1 MARDRSRSPLRD
13 RLAEEKISVEVVMP
27 HGKTITLDAMP
38 YDTIDSIKA
47 KHGITTHQL
56 VLKPAGDIPLVRYNL
71 FQFLPS
77 RTVQFHLV
85 PIPGTCHVIKL
96 ADEVFEEEKEEE
108 KVLCVEKEE
117 EEKEDREPELLGSP

>member
-1 MARDRSRSPLRD
+1 MARDRSRSPFSEL
-13 RLAEEKISVEVVMP
+13 LAEEKISVNVVMP
-27 HGKTITLDAMP
+27 TGKTITLDAMP

-71 FQFLPS
+71 FQFLPG
-77 RTVQFHLV
+77 RIIQFHLV

-108 KVLCVEKEE
+108 KVV
-117 EEKEDREPELLGSP
+117 RV